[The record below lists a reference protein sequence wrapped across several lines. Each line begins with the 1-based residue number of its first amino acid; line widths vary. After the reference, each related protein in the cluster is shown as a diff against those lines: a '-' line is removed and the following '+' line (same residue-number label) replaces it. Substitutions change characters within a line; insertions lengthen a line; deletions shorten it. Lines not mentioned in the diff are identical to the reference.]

1 MFHSLPKYEIMLQTY
16 AQLISPLLATV
27 IEQGKRNAQNV
38 PAWESNFARFKE
50 ASAVDEP
57 LSFQILD
64 ICELPLKRKRN
75 KVGITKG
82 QKNYSFRLNYV
93 SQQRLYI
100 RNH

>member
-1 MFHSLPKYEIMLQTY
+1 MFHSLAKDEIMLQTY

-38 PAWESNFARFKE
+38 PAWEKYFCRFKE
-50 ASAVDEP
+50 ASADEP

-64 ICELPLKRKRN
+64 IYELPFERKRN

-82 QKNYSFRLNYV
+82 QKLFIQAELRFRND
-93 SQQRLYI
+93 ST
-100 RNH
+100 